1 MTGGKCITAL
11 LLGAAVLTLL
21 GGPAAAQQV
30 VVPKGELAGPTP
42 FGSCVTQAAR
52 ARAYELARTHASACP
67 RDPPPA
73 RPRRGPCA
81 VGAYYFN
88 WYNLEEQ
95 WQRYSTTRSP
105 VLGHYDQSVRVRERE
120 TTQHKTSNL
129 FARFC
134 SCPSRHISHASR
146 RHACSWMP
154 LACSAC
160 VRCAGRGRSLQM
172 NGDALQL
179 SEQR

>member
-52 ARAYELARTHASACP
+52 ARAYDLARTHAIAFP
-67 RDPPPA
+67 RDPPPRA
-73 RPRRGPCA
+73 PSCA

-105 VLGHYDQSVRVRERE
+105 VLGHYDQSVRVEQIE
-120 TTQHKTSNL
+120 TTQHKTSIL
-129 FARFC
+129 SARFC
-134 SCPSRHISHASR
+134 SCPRRARASARRGVRH
-146 RHACSWMP
+146 P
-154 LACSAC
+154 
-160 VRCAGRGRSLQM
+160 
-172 NGDALQL
+172 
-179 SEQR
+179 

>member
-1 MTGGKCITAL
+1 
-11 LLGAAVLTLL
+11 
-21 GGPAAAQQV
+21 
-30 VVPKGELAGPTP
+30 
-42 FGSCVTQAAR
+42 
-52 ARAYELARTHASACP
+52 
-67 RDPPPA
+67 
-73 RPRRGPCA
+73 

-134 SCPSRHISHASR
+134 SCPSRLATYLACKQASR
-146 RHACSWMP
+146 VLMDASGMQR
-154 LACSAC
+154 
-160 VRCAGRGRSLQM
+160 VRAVRGTRSLSA
-172 NGDALQL
+172 N
-179 SEQR
+179 E